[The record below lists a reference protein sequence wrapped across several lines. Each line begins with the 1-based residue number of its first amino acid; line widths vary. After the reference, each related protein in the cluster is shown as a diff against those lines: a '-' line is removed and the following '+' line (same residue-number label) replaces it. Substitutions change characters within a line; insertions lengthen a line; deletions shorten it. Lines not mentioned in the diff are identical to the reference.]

1 MEGGVAMRTL
11 FVTYHYLHG
20 NGGGVFASRGYVN
33 AFAEL
38 SEHLMLLCP
47 VKEGLVPEGIASSVQ
62 VVPVGYEKPRW
73 RKFVDLLIGKIHR
86 FFGVFDGVL
95 DSEPFDLVVFD
106 TCYVSFRLIRKAQRK
121 GCRVITIHHNYQCEY
136 VRDNYRFPIRFPMLF
151 WTRIC
156 EREAVRTS
164 DLNLTLTDADRHSL
178 TQAYDSEGKAVI
190 RVISVFENCQEE
202 PVPVRTLPEV
212 PVFVAT
218 GDLSMR
224 QTVEP
229 FLEWMREDFPILREI
244 LPDATVIIAGKSP
257 ADSLVRACE
266 ANGIELV
273 ASPVN
278 MGAVL
283 RRGRYYLCP
292 SSKGS
297 GLKLRILDG
306 LKYGMPVLAHE
317 VSVRGYEP
325 LIGQGIFRYCSPKS
339 FRNSL
344 KEMQTCSLDAET
356 IVRHYREMFSFEA
369 GVSRLQ
375 DILDS
380 TIGRR

>member
-1 MEGGVAMRTL
+1 MEGGFAMRTL

-38 SEHLMLLCP
+38 SEQLTLLCP
-47 VKEGLVPEGIASSVQ
+47 VKDGLAPEGIDPSVQ

-73 RKFVDLLIGKIHR
+73 WKFVDLLMGKIHR

-95 DSEPFDLVVFD
+95 ASEPFDLVVFD

-121 GCRVITIHHNYQCEY
+121 GCRVVTIHHNYQCEY
-136 VRDNYRFPIRFPMLF
+136 VRDNYRFPVRLPMLF

-156 EREAVRTS
+156 EREAVRKS
-164 DLNLTLTDADRHSL
+164 DLNLTLTDVDRHSL
-178 TQAYDSEGKAVI
+178 TQAYDSEGKAVF
-190 RVISVFENCQEE
+190 RVISVFEYRREE
-202 PVPVRTLPEV
+202 PVPVCPLPEA

-229 FLEWMREDFPILREI
+229 FLEWMRDDLPILREAV
-244 LPDATVIIAGKSP
+244 PEAKVIIAGKSP

-273 ASPVN
+273 ASPVD

-283 RRGRYYLCP
+283 HRGRYYLCP

-297 GLKLRILDG
+297 GLKLRMMDG
-306 LKYGMPVLAHE
+306 LKSGMQVLAHQ
-317 VSVRGYEP
+317 VSARGYESFVGRDVHCYDTP
-325 LIGQGIFRYCSPKS
+325 DS
-339 FRNSL
+339 FRTALQEILSA
-344 KEMQTCSLDAET
+344 SVDAGT
-356 IVRHYREMFSFEA
+356 VVRHYRDVFSFEA
-369 GVSRLQ
+369 GTARLK

-380 TIGRR
+380 TIHQK